1 MKKYGFGVDIGGTT
15 CKIGLFETTGVLV
28 EKWEIPTRKEN
39 SGENVLPDVAVSI
52 EKKMEE
58 KKIGK
63 EDLQGIGIGVPG
75 PVTSQGVV
83 QCCVN
88 LGWGQVNVA
97 EVMEK
102 RMGCK
107 IKVGNDAN
115 VAALGEMWQGGGK
128 GHRNVVMVT
137 LGTGVGGGIIVD
149 GKIVAEG
156 KSDISW
162 WTRRKQ
168 KPAAVENG
176 AVWNSM
182 LLPQEWFVWQRG
194 PLHPHRR
201 RQR

>member
-115 VAALGEMWQGGGK
+115 VAALGEMWQGA
-128 GHRNVVMVT
+128 
-137 LGTGVGGGIIVD
+137 TGP
-149 GKIVAEG
+149 EG

-168 KPAAVENG
+168 KPAAAENG